1 MLSAIAVAIAKSVM
15 MCNIFDD
22 WIRENEVNKARGAR
36 DTLVIDILEVNSIK
50 DMVALHIWGKLMLPN
65 PYSAATYFRGVTPS
79 FLPTDDPIAS
89 LNKALLFLST
99 DMNSKF
105 PPTNNQL
112 RTSSNPRTQA
122 NIQDGRVTVQNIQI
136 RQSQCYRVNTGNSQ
150 AITGM
155 RGTNTVSD
163 VNGNQSRVIRCYN
176 YKGGGH
182 MAKQCT
188 AKKREKYSEWF
199 KEKMLLAQAQ
209 EVGFILQEDQHDF
222 LADRLEY
229 MDDCDNL
236 QLHTNLN
243 FKEDHVDA
251 YDLDCDDEATACAIF
266 MANLSPAGS
275 INRDTAGPSYDLEL
289 LSERHQI
296 DVLSNMH
303 SSLKNDFEIVKKESS
318 AKQDKYIEELVDLEK
333 AKKELEN
340 IVYKVGQTTQTMHT
354 LIKPQ
359 KLYDNTQKTALGYQ
373 NPLYLTQS
381 QRKQPVLYN
390 AKALTKKH
398 NPISMY
404 DSEDTLITAEESQLK
419 MKENKMLIELLN
431 KKESNNPFNEL
442 SKSFAKLEKQCI
454 SLKLSLQ
461 NTKEEMICNEPW
473 KVNEASLIT
482 KINNKSFEITDLKS
496 QLQEKSIV
504 VNELKQLL
512 ATLKEKSQMTL
523 CEPLDADFRDV
534 HQDYLKVTKEHV
546 KTLQELLEEARVLKP
561 LDEHIG
567 NASKFAE
574 QIQELL
580 VYVSASFPFTESENE
595 KWAPATCHR
604 RNNNPYAN
612 HTTVLVKR
620 AASVQKINNIVFPS
634 TRRASYTNV
643 SGSQPKSNT
652 RNDRI
657 QRPSSRSEKNKV
669 EAKHRKFKSSSNK
682 NNHVSDCNA
691 NVKNVDLSSNS
702 ANVCLSCN
710 ECLFSENH
718 DVCVVIYLKD
728 VNKSKKVKSV
738 KQKENIQW
746 KPTKKVFT
754 TIGHRWIPTR
764 RMFSVKE
771 NTCFIPKN
779 THATIVPLVD
789 RLQTISVL
797 AVATNTETRMRYSI
811 KKNSLMEA
819 YNNCYAHPFIKPS
832 DNIK

>member
-1 MLSAIAVAIAKSVM
+1 MSFLPK
-15 MCNIFDD
+15 
-22 WIRENEVNKARGAR
+22 EVNKARGAR

-122 NIQDGRVTVQNIQI
+122 NIQDGRVTVQNIQR

-243 FKEDHVDA
+243 FKENHVDA

-289 LSERHQI
+289 LSETKYNDHI
-296 DVLSNMH
+296 VFNNNSCDELTCNSNIISYADYMVTIENDVAQYVPPP
-303 SSLKNDFEIVKKESS
+303 E
-318 AKQDKYIEELVDLEK
+318 QDKNAKILSVIEHMKGQVEQRNMVNQK
-333 AKKELEN
+333 AKCVNESLS
-340 IVYKVGQTTQTMHT
+340 T
-354 LIKPQ
+354 
-359 KLYDNTQKTALGYQ
+359 LGYQ
-373 NPLYLTQS
+373 NPLYLTQA
-381 QRKQPVLYN
+381 QWKQPVLYD
-390 AKALTKKH
+390 AKALIEKH

-404 DSEDTLITAEESQLK
+404 DSEDTLITAAKIRFSRLK
-419 MKENKMLIELLN
+419 IELLN
-431 KKESNNPFNEL
+431 QKESNKPFNEL
-442 SKSFAKLEKQCI
+442 SKSFAKLEKHCI

-461 NTKEEMICNEPW
+461 NTKEEMICDEPW

-482 KINNKSFEITDLKS
+482 KISNKSFEITDLKS

-523 CEPLDADFRDV
+523 CEPLDSDFR
-534 HQDYLKVTKEHV
+534 
-546 KTLQELLEEARVLKP
+546 
-561 LDEHIG
+561 
-567 NASKFAE
+567 F
-574 QIQELL
+574 
-580 VYVSASFPFTESENE
+580 
-595 KWAPATCHR
+595 
-604 RNNNPYAN
+604 
-612 HTTVLVKR
+612 
-620 AASVQKINNIVFPS
+620 QKIEDE
-634 TRRASYTNV
+634 NV
-643 SGSQPKSNT
+643 S
-652 RNDRI
+652 
-657 QRPSSRSEKNKV
+657 
-669 EAKHRKFKSSSNK
+669 
-682 NNHVSDCNA
+682 
-691 NVKNVDLSSNS
+691 
-702 ANVCLSCN
+702 
-710 ECLFSENH
+710 
-718 DVCVVIYLKD
+718 
-728 VNKSKKVKSV
+728 
-738 KQKENIQW
+738 
-746 KPTKKVFT
+746 
-754 TIGHRWIPTR
+754 
-764 RMFSVKE
+764 
-771 NTCFIPKN
+771 
-779 THATIVPLVD
+779 
-789 RLQTISVL
+789 L
-797 AVATNTETRMRYSI
+797 A
-811 KKNSLMEA
+811 
-819 YNNCYAHPFIKPS
+819 F
-832 DNIK
+832 